1 MQPHK
6 IVSREEWTAA
16 RKAHLAHEKEFTR
29 ARDRLSAER
38 RELPWVKVEN
48 NYVFD
53 GPDGKATLAD
63 LFGGRSQLIVNHFML
78 GPGWKE
84 GCIGCSFGADNVEG
98 ALVHLAQRDVAYV
111 AVSRAPLA
119 EIEAY
124 RKRMGWDF
132 KWVSSFGNG
141 FNYDFH
147 VSFRPEDMARG
158 KVEYN
163 YQMIDSSMDELP
175 GHSVFARDDDG
186 NIYHTYSSYGR
197 GAEEEPAGL
206 HPHGED
212 GGKGLARTRRQ
223 RIPRMGR
230 RGRQGRKADLVP
242 AQRQAEARRDGGVFL
257 DRL

>member
-16 RKAHLAHEKEFTR
+16 RNAHLVREKELTR
-29 ARDRLSAER
+29 ARDRLAAER
-38 RELPWVKVEN
+38 RELPWVKLEK

-53 GPDGKATLAD
+53 GPDGKQTLAD

-84 GCIGCSFGADNVEG
+84 GCIGCSFGVDNVEG
-98 ALVHLAQRDVAYV
+98 ALRHLAQRDVTYV

-124 RKRMGWDF
+124 RKRMGWTF
-132 KWVSSFGNG
+132 KWVSSFASD

-147 VSFRPEDMARG
+147 VSFRPEDTAGG

-163 YQMIDSSMDELP
+163 YDLIETAMDELP
-175 GHSVFARDDDG
+175 GTSVFARDDAG

-197 GAEEEPAGL
+197 GAEETLVTYRLLDMTPKGRDEGP
-206 HPHGED
+206 D
-212 GGKGLARTRRQ
+212 GSLMKWVKRHDEYASSSSAT
-223 RIPRMGR
+223 
-230 RGRQGRKADLVP
+230 ACCHS
-242 AQRQAEARRDGGVFL
+242 
-257 DRL
+257 

>member
-16 RKAHLAHEKEFTR
+16 RKAHLAREKELTR
-29 ARDRLSAER
+29 ARDQLSAER
-38 RELPWVKVEN
+38 RDLPWVKLEK

-53 GPDGKATLAD
+53 GPDGKQTLAD

-98 ALVHLAQRDVAYV
+98 ALQHLKQRDVAWV

-124 RKRMGWDF
+124 RKRMGWTF
-132 KWVSSFGNG
+132 KWVSSFAND
-141 FNYDFH
+141 FNYDFQ
-147 VSFRPEDMARG
+147 VSFRPEDAARG

-163 YQMIDSSMDELP
+163 YDMIETSMDELP
-175 GHSVFARDDDG
+175 GYSVFARDAG
-186 NIYHTYSSYGR
+186 NTYHTYSTYGR
-197 GAEEEPAGL
+197 GAEETLVTYRLLDMTPKGRDEGADGNLMNWVKRHDEYASAPAAAACC
-206 HPHGED
+206 HS
-212 GGKGLARTRRQ
+212 
-223 RIPRMGR
+223 
-230 RGRQGRKADLVP
+230 
-242 AQRQAEARRDGGVFL
+242 
-257 DRL
+257 

>member
-16 RKAHLAHEKEFTR
+16 RKAHLVHEKELTR
-29 ARDRLSAER
+29 ARDRLAAER
-38 RELPWVKVEN
+38 RDLPWVKLEK
-48 NYVFD
+48 NYLFD
-53 GPDGKATLAD
+53 GPDGKQTLTD

-98 ALVHLAQRDVAYV
+98 ALTHLAQRDVAWV

-124 RKRMGWDF
+124 RERMGWTF
-132 KWVSSFGNG
+132 KWVSSFDND

-147 VSFRPEDMARG
+147 VSFRPGDTANG

-163 YQMIDSSMDELP
+163 YDLIETSMDELP
-175 GHSVFARDDDG
+175 GTSVFARDDAG

-197 GAEEEPAGL
+197 GAEETLVTYRLLDMTPKGRDEGVDGNLMKWVKRHDEYASAPAAAACC
-206 HPHGED
+206 HS
-212 GGKGLARTRRQ
+212 
-223 RIPRMGR
+223 
-230 RGRQGRKADLVP
+230 
-242 AQRQAEARRDGGVFL
+242 
-257 DRL
+257 

>member
-1 MQPHK
+1 MDRRAQGR
-6 IVSREEWTAA
+6 ISRMKRNLPA
-16 RKAHLAHEKEFTR
+16 R
-29 ARDRLSAER
+29 RDPAQRER

-53 GPDGKATLAD
+53 GPAGKETLAD

-124 RKRMGWDF
+124 RKRMGWEF
-132 KWVSSFGNG
+132 KWVSSFDND

-147 VSFRPEDMARG
+147 VSFRPEEMARG
-158 KVEYN
+158 KAEYN
-163 YQMIDSSMDELP
+163 YEMIDTL
-175 GHSVFARDDDG
+175 DG
-186 NIYHTYSSYGR
+186 
-197 GAEEEPAGL
+197 
-206 HPHGED
+206 
-212 GGKGLARTRRQ
+212 
-223 RIPRMGR
+223 
-230 RGRQGRKADLVP
+230 
-242 AQRQAEARRDGGVFL
+242 
-257 DRL
+257 

>member
-16 RKAHLAHEKEFTR
+16 RKAHLAREKELTR
-29 ARDRLSAER
+29 ARDRLAAER
-38 RELPWVKVEN
+38 RDLPWVKIGK

-53 GPDGKATLAD
+53 GPDGKQTLAD

-98 ALVHLAQRDVAYV
+98 ALQHLEQRDVTWV

-124 RKRMGWDF
+124 RKRMGWTF
-132 KWVSSFGNG
+132 KWVSSFDND

-147 VSFRPEDMARG
+147 VSFRPEDIARG

-163 YQMIDSSMDELP
+163 YDMIETSMDELP
-175 GHSVFARDDDG
+175 GTSVFARDDAG
-186 NIYHTYSSYGR
+186 TIYHTYSSYGR
-197 GAEEEPAGL
+197 GAEETLVTYRLLDMTPKGRDEGA
-206 HPHGED
+206 D
-212 GGKGLARTRRQ
+212 GNLMKWVKRHDEYASATAAA
-223 RIPRMGR
+223 PCCHS
-230 RGRQGRKADLVP
+230 
-242 AQRQAEARRDGGVFL
+242 
-257 DRL
+257 

>member
-16 RKAHLAHEKEFTR
+16 RKAHLAREKELTR

-38 RELPWVKVEN
+38 RELPWVKLEK

-53 GPDGKATLAD
+53 APDGKQTLAD

-78 GPGWKE
+78 GPGWEE
-84 GCIGCSFGADNVEG
+84 GCVGCSFGADNVEG
-98 ALVHLAQRDVAYV
+98 ALRHLAQRDVAWV

-124 RKRMGWDF
+124 RRRMGWTF
-132 KWVSSFGNG
+132 KWVSSFAND

-147 VSFRPEDMARG
+147 VSFRPEDTAGG

-163 YQMIDSSMDELP
+163 YEMIETSMEELP
-175 GHSVFARDDDG
+175 GTSVFARDDAG
-186 NIYHTYSSYGR
+186 TIYHTYSSYGR
-197 GAEEEPAGL
+197 GAEETLVTYRLLDMTPKGRDEGP
-206 HPHGED
+206 
-212 GGKGLARTRRQ
+212 GGNL
-223 RIPRMGR
+223 MGWVKR
-230 RGRQGRKADLVP
+230 HDEYASATTAAP
-242 AQRQAEARRDGGVFL
+242 CCHS
-257 DRL
+257 

>member
-1 MQPHK
+1 MQPHN

-16 RKAHLAHEKEFTR
+16 RKAHLAREKELTR
-29 ARDRLSAER
+29 ARDRLAAER
-38 RELPWVKVEN
+38 RDLPWVKLEK

-53 GPDGKATLAD
+53 GPDGKQTLAD

-98 ALVHLAQRDVAYV
+98 ALQHLAQRDVAYV

-124 RKRMGWDF
+124 RKRMGWTF
-132 KWVSSFGNG
+132 KWVSSFASD

-147 VSFRPEDMARG
+147 VSFRPEDTARG

-163 YQMIDSSMDELP
+163 YDLIETTMDELP
-175 GHSVFARDDDG
+175 GYSVFTRDAG
-186 NIYHTYSSYGR
+186 NTYHTYSSYGR
-197 GAEEEPAGL
+197 GAEETLVTYRLLDMTPKGRDEGP
-206 HPHGED
+206 D
-212 GGKGLARTRRQ
+212 GNLMTWVKRHDEYASSSS
-223 RIPRMGR
+223 
-230 RGRQGRKADLVP
+230 A
-242 AQRQAEARRDGGVFL
+242 AACCHS
-257 DRL
+257 